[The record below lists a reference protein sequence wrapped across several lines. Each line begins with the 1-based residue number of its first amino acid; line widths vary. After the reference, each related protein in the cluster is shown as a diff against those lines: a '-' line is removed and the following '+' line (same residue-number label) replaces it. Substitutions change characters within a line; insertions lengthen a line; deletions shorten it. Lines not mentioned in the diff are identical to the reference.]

1 MSLLQTI
8 RPSESIKIKKNKAKM
23 SPELCGII
31 LLVGGLSGLI
41 GAIWITTMVYEWL
54 AM

>member
-8 RPSESIKIKKNKAKM
+8 RPLESKKNKASM
-23 SPELCGII
+23 PPELCGII

-41 GAIWITTMVYEWL
+41 GAIWITMMVYEWL

>member
-1 MSLLQTI
+1 
-8 RPSESIKIKKNKAKM
+8 M

-41 GAIWITTMVYEWL
+41 GAIWITMMAYEWL